1 MTAKLIS
8 LLTRH
13 CSLRKLIALV
23 ALLMTWQLPTAL
35 GPKLRSKSP
44 ACPAIP
50 RSPPRASTASAGRRM
65 ALLQVELQEADNP
78 DFADASIDYQ
88 GPDDAS
94 VVSGKPNG
102 TWYYRARVIGDQ
114 QAGPWSTAVKVT
126 VAHHPLSR
134 AFMFFGLGVV
144 VFVATLL
151 LVVRGAERERDERR

>member
-13 CSLRKLIALV
+13 CSLRSTALV
-23 ALLMTWQLPTAL
+23 ALLVTWQLPTAL
-35 GPKLRSKSP
+35 AETPLQVPSLSSDTEI
-44 ACPAIP
+44 A
-50 RSPPRASTASAGRRM
+50 TAGFYRLSWQTDGIT
-65 ALLQVELQEADNP
+65 QVELQEADNP

-126 VAHHPLSR
+126 VAHHPLYR